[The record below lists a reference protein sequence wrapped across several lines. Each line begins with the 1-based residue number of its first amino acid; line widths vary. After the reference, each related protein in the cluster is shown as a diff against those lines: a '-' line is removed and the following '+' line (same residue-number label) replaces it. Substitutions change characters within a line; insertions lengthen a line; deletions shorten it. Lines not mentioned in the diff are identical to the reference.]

1 MSLLSLFVLA
11 CKETIMLL
19 YPIWLVLAA
28 VFFAFAF
35 QHWRLSQ
42 RAVRTFRLRDGDISG
57 ETGEQLKA
65 FVEDW
70 NKYLESVNST
80 YRDTHRV
87 AMAGYAV
94 AGALAV
100 VSMFLSLTF

>member
-1 MSLLSLFVLA
+1 
-11 CKETIMLL
+11 MLL

-42 RAVRTFRLRDGDISG
+42 RDIRPFRLREGEVSGDSG
-57 ETGEQLKA
+57 KTLKG

-70 NKYLESVNST
+70 NRYLENVNGT

-87 AMAGYAV
+87 AMAGYTV
-94 AGALAV
+94 SGALAI
-100 VSMFLSLTF
+100 VSMFLSLSF

>member
-1 MSLLSLFVLA
+1 
-11 CKETIMLL
+11 MLL
-19 YPIWLVLAA
+19 YPSWLVLAA

-42 RAVRTFRLRDGDISG
+42 RDIRPFRLREGDVSGDTG
-57 ETGEQLKA
+57 ETLKG

-70 NKYLESVNST
+70 NRYLENVNGT

-87 AMAGYAV
+87 AMAGYTV
-94 AGALAV
+94 SGALAI
-100 VSMFLSLTF
+100 VSMFLSLSF

>member
-1 MSLLSLFVLA
+1 
-11 CKETIMLL
+11 MLL

-42 RAVRTFRLRDGDISG
+42 RSIRPFRLREGDVDGKM
-57 ETGEQLKA
+57 GEQLMG
-65 FVEDW
+65 FVDDW
-70 NKYLESVNST
+70 NRYLENVNSNT
-80 YRDTHRV
+80 RDSHRV

-94 AGALAV
+94 SGALAV
-100 VSMFLSLTF
+100 VSMFLSLSL

>member
-1 MSLLSLFVLA
+1 
-11 CKETIMLL
+11 MLL

-42 RAVRTFRLRDGDISG
+42 RSIRPFRLREGEESG
-57 ETGEQLKA
+57 EAGKVVKG

-70 NKYLESVNST
+70 NRYLENVNGT
-80 YRDTHRV
+80 YRDANRV
-87 AMAGYAV
+87 AMVGYAV
-94 AGALAV
+94 SGVLAV
-100 VSMFLSLTF
+100 ISMFLSLSL